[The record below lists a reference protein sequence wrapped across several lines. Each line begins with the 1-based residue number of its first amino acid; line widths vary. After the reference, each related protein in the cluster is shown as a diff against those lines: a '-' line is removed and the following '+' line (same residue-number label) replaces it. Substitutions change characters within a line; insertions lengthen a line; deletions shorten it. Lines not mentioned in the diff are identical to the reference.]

1 MGSNVTLDGLVV
13 GVYRTKKRL
22 SMRAL
27 AERAGISS
35 KTVQNI
41 ESGRHRTHYATAVAI
56 AEALQVPLEHLVVP
70 SGHVECGTMAG
81 HDRHLIAGENPCAKC
96 VAAWHT
102 AWQEARK

>member
-27 AERAGISS
+27 ADRAGISS

-41 ESGRHRTHYATAVAI
+41 EHGRHRTHYATAVAI
-56 AEALQVPLEHLVVP
+56 AKALEVPVDHLLVP
-70 SGHVECGTMAG
+70 DRTECGTVAG
-81 HDRHLIAGENPCAKC
+81 YERHLGDSVTPCAKC